1 MTGMFAQASRYG
13 YIRLLGVKERTRRG
27 FNALTR
33 DENGQTSTE
42 YLMIVGLMAAVIL
55 LAFVTFFWETIKGA
69 AQNWSGK
76 VGKAIEGEQV
86 K

>member
-1 MTGMFAQASRYG
+1 MFAQASRYG
-13 YIRLLGVKERTRRG
+13 YIRLLGVKERGRRA
-27 FNALTR
+27 FDAMTR